1 MAAVKRPSLTI
12 GIEEEYQIID
22 PETRELTSY
31 ITQFLDGDHSV
42 LRQRTIMPELHQ
54 STIEIGTKACETIQ
68 ETKADL
74 IELRSLVG
82 EMAQSEGMRIAA
94 AGSHPFSVWQTQ
106 EITPFERYE
115 GLLEDLQE
123 LARQTLIFGM
133 HVHVGIE
140 DEEFMVD
147 AMNTLK
153 YFLPHILSLSTSSP
167 FWEGRQTGLKSYRSA
182 MFKRFPR
189 TGLPGYFN
197 SFADYRSYVDIL
209 VAANSIP
216 NASKIWWDVRPHNK
230 YPTLEF
236 RICDI
241 CTNVNDAI
249 CCAALFQALVL
260 KHYKMRKD
268 NITFRRYPMGLIE
281 ENKWRALRYGVEGK
295 LIDYGR
301 QEELPTSY
309 LLVELVEF
317 VDDVLD
323 DLGTRNEV
331 EQVFKITERGTS
343 AAQQIKIFEETGDVK
358 KVVDWLIEE
367 TMNECALPEA

>member
-1 MAAVKRPSLTI
+1 MAPIKRPSLTM

-31 ITQFLDGDHSV
+31 ITQFLEGDYSV

-74 IELRSLVG
+74 IELRCMVG
-82 EMAQSEGMRIAA
+82 EMARSEGMRIAA
-94 AGSHPFSVWQTQ
+94 AGSHPFSKWQTQ

-140 DEEFMVD
+140 DDEFMID

-197 SFADYRSYVDIL
+197 GHADYKSYVDTL
-209 VAANSIP
+209 VEAKSIP
-216 NASKIWWDVRPHNK
+216 NSSKIWWDVRPHSK

-249 CCAALFQALVL
+249 CCAALLQALVL